1 MCSYLSPSDVQEV
14 YRVKRTTAYNLIKEY
29 EENGGEVIR
38 IGKLRRVSEERFTE
52 FLKARNNE
60 KHP

>member
-1 MCSYLSPSDVQEV
+1 MRSYMSPTDIQAV
-14 YRVKRTTAYNLIKEY
+14 YRVKRTTAFNLLKEY

-38 IGKLRRVSEERFTE
+38 IGKLRRVPEDGFTE

-60 KHP
+60 KNP